1 MRSILERSGL
11 AATLVCVTLLANA
24 HHSYTPY
31 DLDRTV
37 TVEGVVT
44 KFLWANPHVYI
55 DIDIETES
63 GADGHQILAVEG
75 LSPQSLR
82 NLGWSASSLA
92 PGDRV
97 TATVYP
103 ARDPSK
109 PIAFGSA
116 VLKTDGTLLSMPHLR
131 DRTPPADNPP
141 TPFVADGLTGHWQ
154 QQFDMSVVSRF
165 IGRLRL
171 PLTDKGIAA
180 TESFDPNL
188 DIPGRDCMS
197 FTVPYTML
205 FTNVVDID
213 VGDDIVS
220 IRGGGVERTIHMN
233 LDRHDGVPLS
243 YQGHSIGRWEG
254 DTLVVDTTRFAD
266 HRSGNAL
273 GLPSGPRKHLIERFA
288 PSADRTRFD
297 YTFTLEDS
305 DYLTE
310 PVTARLAFSYRPD
323 LPFETIPCDLEAAR
337 RYLEFV
343 DE

>member
-11 AATLVCVTLLANA
+11 TAALLFVALASSA

-31 DLDRTV
+31 DLERTV

-55 DIDIETES
+55 DIQTEG
-63 GADGHQILAVEG
+63 GADGPRILAVEG

-82 NLGWSASSLA
+82 NLGWSADSLA

-103 ARDPSK
+103 ARDASK
-109 PIAFGSA
+109 QIAFGSS
-116 VLKTDGTLLSMPHLR
+116 VLKTDGTVLGMPHLR
-131 DRTPPADNPP
+131 DRTPPSDNPP
-141 TPFVADGLTGHWQ
+141 TPFVADSLAGHWQ
-154 QQFDMSVVSRF
+154 QQFDMRAVARF
-165 IGRLRL
+165 VGGLDL
-171 PLTDKGIAA
+171 PLTDRGIAA
-180 TESFDPNL
+180 KQSFDPNR

-205 FTNVVDID
+205 FTNVADID
-213 VGDDIVS
+213 VGENLVT
-220 IRGGGVERTIHMN
+220 IRGGGIERVIHLN
-233 LDRHDGVPLS
+233 LDSHDGAPLG

-254 DTLVVDTTRFAD
+254 DTLVVDTIRFAD

-273 GLPSGPRKHLIERFA
+273 GLPSGPQKHLVERFA
-288 PSADRTRFD
+288 LSADRTRFD

-305 DYLTE
+305 DYLAE
-310 PVTARLAFSYRPD
+310 PVTVTLAYNYRPD
-323 LPFETIPCDLEAAR
+323 LPFETIPCDLENAR